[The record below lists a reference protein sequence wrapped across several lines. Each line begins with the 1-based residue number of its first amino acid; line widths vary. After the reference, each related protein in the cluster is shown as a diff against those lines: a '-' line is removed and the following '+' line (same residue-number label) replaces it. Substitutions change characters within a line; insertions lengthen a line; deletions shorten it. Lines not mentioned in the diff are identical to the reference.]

1 MSYARSLNEV
11 GVGGPGSKLGNSS
24 STCSSST
31 YLFEGDLG
39 EASIIFG
46 GWTKKSIRG
55 SRATIEG
62 IRASSGKRLKTEE
75 EVREAPK

>member
-1 MSYARSLNEV
+1 MSYARSLSEV
-11 GVGGPGSKLGNSS
+11 GVRDPGSKLGNSS

-46 GWTKKSIRG
+46 GWTEKSIRG

-62 IRASSGKRLKTEE
+62 ICGSFGKSSKTK
-75 EVREAPK
+75 EVDMQARK